1 VNGVADIALL
11 LVVVAAFVAAVGL
24 WLLWTAGRLD
34 RQHLRL
40 EAARASLDA
49 QLARRAALAS
59 EIASSEVLDPA
70 SSLLML
76 EAAGRTRSGPE
87 TGVDRWQAESEL
99 TAVLRESGLPSAE
112 QAPIVADLADSARRA
127 AMARRIHNDL
137 AVAALGLHDRRRV
150 RWFRLAGHARRPD
163 LVEFDDRPVG

>member
-1 VNGVADIALL
+1 MSGLADVALL
-11 LVVVAAFVAAVGL
+11 LAVVAVVVALVGL

-70 SSLLML
+70 SSLLVL
-76 EAAGRTRSGPE
+76 EAAGNTRAGPDS
-87 TGVDRWQAESEL
+87 GVDRWQAESEL
-99 TAVLRESGLPSAE
+99 TAVLRESGLPSPAE
-112 QAPIVADLADSARRA
+112 LPLVGDLADSARRA